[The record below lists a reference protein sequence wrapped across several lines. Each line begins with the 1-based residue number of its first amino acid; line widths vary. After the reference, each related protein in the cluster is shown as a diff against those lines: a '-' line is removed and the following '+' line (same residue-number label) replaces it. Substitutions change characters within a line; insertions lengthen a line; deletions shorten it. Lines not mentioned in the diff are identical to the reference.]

1 MEIETTATIDTKD
14 NTSLVPVEEEPLV
27 KEEPLSPASSVSS
40 RISEAG
46 SRASSVKKYK
56 GMHCIYEPLSPAS
69 SVSSHISEAGSRAS
83 SVLYIYII

>member
-1 MEIETTATIDTKD
+1 MKTEVEIETTTTIDTKD

-56 GMHCIYEPLSPAS
+56 GIYCIYK
-69 SVSSHISEAGSRAS
+69 I
-83 SVLYIYII
+83 VLRQ